1 MGLPYEK
8 GVSFGFIEK
17 IILDSSIQTPLKM
30 CLKKLKVY
38 LLAVQCFFFR
48 SLKSLTIPLQVLKLF
63 SCQSCTTNR
72 MKNQL
77 NAKQSSLG
85 SATK

>member
-30 CLKKLKVY
+30 CLKKLKVC
-38 LLAVQCFFFR
+38 LLAVQCFFFDH
-48 SLKSLTIPLQVLKLF
+48 SNPLQFCYKF
-63 SCQSCTTNR
+63 
-72 MKNQL
+72 
-77 NAKQSSLG
+77 
-85 SATK
+85 